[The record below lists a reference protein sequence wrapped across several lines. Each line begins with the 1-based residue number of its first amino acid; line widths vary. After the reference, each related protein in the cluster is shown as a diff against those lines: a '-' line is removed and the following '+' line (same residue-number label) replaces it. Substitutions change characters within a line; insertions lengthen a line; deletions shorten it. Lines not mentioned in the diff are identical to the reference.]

1 MTHELS
7 NLQFWDNFFKFGFVT
22 SFAISI
28 TNYNFKF
35 PNSQLSFCCEFGKFT
50 KLSAWPILQDSG
62 FSTNSSQNRKI
73 TSLAYG

>member
-22 SFAISI
+22 SFAIPI

-35 PNSQLSFCCEFGKFT
+35 PNLQLSFCCEFGKFT
-50 KLSAWPILQDSG
+50 KLLVWQFCKIAGSAQTQAKLV
-62 FSTNSSQNRKI
+62 R
-73 TSLAYG
+73 Y